1 MATLFYFNN
10 AVETLDTIIDNS
22 FTFVF
27 SSPLALFFLST
38 FNYFNLSSL
47 YILLNIRVPIDIFN
61 YFAPLFESLQSN
73 ALNNISILSDWK
85 SISHERVDD
94 LRALY
99 FDVSSDLFSKCYLD
113 TIIIL
118 GNIIVV
124 EVLAFLLSKRV
135 FNL

>member
-73 ALNNISILSDWK
+73 VLNNISFLSDWK